1 MNEYKAIVDG
11 ILEFLK
17 GKELLSQLE
26 KDILSTSQLC
36 IERPI
41 DRTKAT
47 QKLIE
52 LDCRYEDIG
61 MRAKT
66 MPGTQLVPVNCLSDE
81 DLIVDLYVRLVGLC
95 VKKQQELDKKNSFL
109 NSTYK

>member
-41 DRTKAT
+41 DRMKAT
-47 QKLIE
+47 QKLVE

-66 MPGTQLVPVNCLSDE
+66 MPGTQLVPVDCLSDE
-81 DLIVDLYVRLVGLC
+81 DIIDNLYVRLVGLG
-95 VKKQQELDKKNSFL
+95 VKEQQELGKK
-109 NSTYK
+109 K

>member
-1 MNEYKAIVDG
+1 MNEQKIIGEIV
-11 ILEFLK
+11 LEGMK
-17 GKELLSQLE
+17 GNGSISQLE

-41 DRTKAT
+41 DRMKAT
-47 QKLIE
+47 QKLVE

-81 DLIVDLYVRLVGLC
+81 DIIADLYVRLVGLC
-95 VKKQQELDKKNSFL
+95 VKEQQELGKK
-109 NSTYK
+109 K

>member
-1 MNEYKAIVDG
+1 MNEHKSIVDV
-11 ILEFLK
+11 ILSSLK
-17 GKELLSQLE
+17 DKEPFSQLE
-26 KDILSTSQLC
+26 KDILSTNQLC

-41 DRTKAT
+41 DRMKAT
-47 QKLIE
+47 QKLVE

-81 DLIVDLYVRLVGLC
+81 DIIADLYVRLVGLC
-95 VKKQQELDKKNSFL
+95 VKKQQEWDKKR
-109 NSTYK
+109 

>member
-41 DRTKAT
+41 DRMKAT

-66 MPGTQLVPVNCLSDE
+66 MPGTQLVPVDCLSDE
-81 DLIVDLYVRLVGLC
+81 DIIANLYVRLVGLG
-95 VKKQQELDKKNSFL
+95 VKEQQELGKK
-109 NSTYK
+109 K

>member
-41 DRTKAT
+41 VRTKAT
-47 QKLIE
+47 QKLVE
-52 LDCRYEDIG
+52 LDCRCEDIG

-81 DLIVDLYVRLVGLC
+81 DIIVDLYVGLVGLC